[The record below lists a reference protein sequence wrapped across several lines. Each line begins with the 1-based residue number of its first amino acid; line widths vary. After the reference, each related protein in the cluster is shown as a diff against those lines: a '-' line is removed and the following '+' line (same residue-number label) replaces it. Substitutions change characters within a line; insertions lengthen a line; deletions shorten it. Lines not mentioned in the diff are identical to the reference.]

1 MPSTGA
7 LSLYELSKRQALR
20 MMKTIDDLGDMPF
33 RIAEPLLKKVQTAA
47 QLHRIEQ
54 NCPQFVGATRNI
66 WIVLFKRD
74 LPQWDGTEPKNPK
87 SWYKL
92 YQNLVMAETK
102 ATEEDA
108 LILKATMDKL
118 AAEKGDRQIHTTN
131 LLHRSKVRGV
141 KTKLGQSIDQS
152 TLRFN
157 GGSRTKMATG
167 KDVLARARREAR
179 ERSQALNNHSILARP
194 THTLNQRATSVRQAP
209 TGLVQRHQQEQ
220 TSPALNLSPSA
231 KLENNAP
238 RKMTPSER
246 EARLRAIN
254 TEVKYTQQTQT
265 LPKLNNSAYPVAR
278 TATNTGLIRPPRARE
293 SAKRKHDDMDDMDD
307 LFGDTVDSDSEE
319 SRHDMSAKKQHIPS
333 VAGLDLSPPKR
344 KLTTDVFLRKPVKKP
359 GR

>member
-1 MPSTGA
+1 
-7 LSLYELSKRQALR
+7 

-47 QLHRIEQ
+47 QLYRIEQ
-54 NCPQFVGATRNI
+54 NCPQFVGATQNI
-66 WIVLFKRD
+66 WITLFKRD
-74 LPQWDGTEPKNPK
+74 LPQWDGIEPKNPK

-92 YQNLVMAETK
+92 YQKLVMAETK

-131 LLHRSKVRGV
+131 MLHKSKVRGV
-141 KTKLGQSIDQS
+141 KTKLGQPVDQS

-179 ERSQALNNHSILARP
+179 ERSQALNNHSVLARP
-194 THTLNQRATSVRQAP
+194 THMLNQRATSVYQAP

-220 TSPALNLSPSA
+220 TSPTRNLSPST
-231 KLENNAP
+231 KFESNTP
-238 RKMTPSER
+238 RKMTQSER
-246 EARLRAIN
+246 EARLRAI
-254 TEVKYTQQTQT
+254 TAEAKYTQQTQI
-265 LPKLNNSAYPVAR
+265 PPIPNNSTYPITRVMAN
-278 TATNTGLIRPPRARE
+278 TALVRPPRARKPV
-293 SAKRKHDDMDDMDD
+293 KRKHDDIDD
-307 LFGDTVDSDSEE
+307 LFGGAEDSGSEE
-319 SRHDMSAKKQHIPS
+319 FQHDVLAKKQNI
-333 VAGLDLSPPKR
+333 DLSPPKR
-344 KLTTDVFLRKPVKKP
+344 KPTTDIFLRKPAKKP